1 MTTTKDT
8 DMTDDWIEETVSV
21 SELFQEELDL
31 VIEQID
37 RLINSGTDDELK
49 VAENLEQV
57 VNYLKARIITIREH
71 ESMVNQTLH

>member
-8 DMTDDWIEETVSV
+8 DMTDDWIAETVSV

-57 VNYLKARIITIREH
+57 VKYLKARIITIREH

>member
-37 RLINSGTDDELK
+37 QLINSGTDDELK

>member
-57 VNYLKARIITIREH
+57 VKYLKARIITIREH